1 MVDAGRDPQRPS
13 GAHVTARMNADNPRL
28 RLGIL
33 GIVIVS
39 LFAALF
45 ARLWYLQVMATKQL
59 QLQAQAIQKRTVLEE
74 APRGRVFDRNGAVVV
89 DNRISVV
96 VTVDKKLLP
105 DAKKQP
111 TERAAILDRLAIELT
126 RYTQRDVTRDFLEA
140 RLEDKRY
147 SPYTPVPVADDVP
160 KPGLL
165 YLAEH
170 HDEFGDAVAVA
181 QTTVRAYP
189 LGRTAF
195 HLLGYVGSATQ
206 EELDAKKASP
216 KPYTPG
222 DEIGKTGA
230 ERTYEDELRG
240 TPGVRELE
248 IDAGGNTVREL
259 SYTPPVPGNDVYLS
273 IDANVQAITEQA
285 LEDELTNARGRRN
298 RDLSYNS
305 SPAGAAVILDPN
317 SGQVIAMASFPDYDP
332 ADFTRPIPT
341 ATWDSL
347 NDPAGY
353 FPLNNR
359 ALQGQYAPGSTFK
372 LVTSLAGLRTGVIT
386 PATTISDGGRYVV
399 PGCVGAVEQCSFT
412 NSGGKAWGRVNLPRA
427 LSVSSDVYFYQLGG
441 QFWTDRSTFGDP
453 IQDTAKDLGFGAGS
467 GIPLDEQNGYV
478 LTPGEKRQLHEENPE
493 AWPYGDW
500 YTGDNVQ
507 LAIGQNTVTVTPL
520 QLANAYSALANGGT
534 LYSPNIAI
542 KITKGGTNEVVRA
555 IEPRVLHQVQMPPEF
570 RDPIMEGLLGAVNSR
585 DGTAYGA
592 FGGFPNW
599 QVAGKTGTAQVQDKQ
614 DTALFV
620 GIAPYEAPQFV
631 GVAVLEQSGF
641 GATAAAPVIRRVF
654 QALADPASAP
664 TVGPGGVLSAPLAG
678 TVDNS
683 NGSTD

>member
-1 MVDAGRDPQRPS
+1 MTS
-13 GAHVTARMNADNPRL
+13 RMSADNPRL

-59 QLQAQAIQKRTVLEE
+59 KLQAQAIQTREVPEE
-74 APRGRVFDRNGAVVV
+74 APRGRIFDRNGVVIV

-96 VTVDKKLLP
+96 VTVDKKNLP
-105 DAKKQP
+105 DAKKHP
-111 TERAAILDRLAIELT
+111 AERAAILDRLAIELT
-126 RYTQRDVTRDFLEA
+126 RYTQHDVTREFLEA

-147 SPYTPVPVADDVP
+147 SPYTPVPVADDLP
-160 KPGLL
+160 KSGLL

-170 HDEFGDAVAVA
+170 HNDFGNVVSVA
-181 QTTVRAYP
+181 QTTVRDYP
-189 LGRTAF
+189 LGRTAS
-195 HLLGYVGSATQ
+195 HLLGYVGAATQ
-206 EELDAKKASP
+206 EELDARASSP

-240 TPGVRELE
+240 MPGIRRLE

-273 IDANVQAITEQA
+273 IDANVQAITENA
-285 LEDELTNARGRRN
+285 LHEELVNANNRRN
-298 RDLSYNS
+298 KDGTYNQ
-305 SPAGAAVILDPN
+305 SPAGSAVILDPN
-317 SGQVIAMASFPDYDP
+317 TGQVIAMASYPDYNP

-341 ATWDSL
+341 ATWDVL
-347 NDPAGY
+347 NDPANY

-372 LVTSLAGLRTGVIT
+372 LVTSLAGLRTGAIT
-386 PATTISDGGRYVV
+386 PATTINDGGVYLV
-399 PGCVGAVEQCSFT
+399 PGCQGAAEQCQFV
-412 NSGGKAWGRVNLPRA
+412 NSGRTAHGRVNLQRA
-427 LSVSSDVYFYQLGG
+427 LTVSSDVYFYQLGG

-453 IQDTAKDLGFGAGS
+453 IQDTAKDLGFAAGT
-467 GIPLDEQNGYV
+467 GIPLDEQKGYV
-478 LTPGEKRQLHEENPE
+478 LTPGEKKQLHDANPD

-507 LAIGQNTVTVTPL
+507 LAIGQNTVTATPL
-520 QLANAYSALANGGT
+520 QLANAYSTLANGGT

-542 KITKGGTNEVVRA
+542 KITKGGTNDVVRA
-555 IEPRVLHQVQMPPEF
+555 IEPRVLHQVAMPVEF
-570 RDPIMEGLLGAVNSR
+570 RDPIMQGLLGAVNSQE
-585 DGTAYGA
+585 GTAYGA
-592 FGGFPNW
+592 FRSFPNW
-599 QVAGKTGTAQVQDKQ
+599 QVAGKTGTAQVQGKQ

-620 GIAPYEAPQFV
+620 GIAPFDAPHYV

-654 QALADPASAP
+654 QALADPATAP
-664 TVGPGGVLSAPLAG
+664 TVGPGGVLSVPLVA
-678 TVDNS
+678 VDNS
-683 NGSTD
+683 NGSPD